1 MLSTLDSFSFVRE
14 EPSSTREKSGAF
26 TVEALDVGRRTSTS
40 FCWAPGAACSSR
52 RELSSSDQWHP
63 RFANLNACYFIEKV

>member
-52 RELSSSDQWHP
+52 RELSSSSPSDCSVVWLAEA
-63 RFANLNACYFIEKV
+63 RD